1 MNGIEKITQ
10 RIAADAQQEADA
22 ILTQAQA
29 EANAVTARYQS
40 QAQQQTDDILAKGKI
55 QAEERRSRLVS
66 AAEME
71 RRHELLSVKQEVLDK
86 AFALAL
92 DKLRSLPEEEYIDL
106 LANLAVKASSTGSE
120 QIILSK
126 TDRARYGVKAATKA
140 NKLLAQA
147 GRTGKLTLSQEARD
161 FQGGLLLADGDVEV
175 NCTFET
181 LVRLARGS
189 VSGDVAKVLFA

>member
-10 RIAADAQQEADA
+10 RIAADAREDADA

-29 EANAVTARYQS
+29 DADVVTARYQAEAD
-40 QAQQQTDDILAKGKI
+40 QLTEQILAKGKT
-55 QAEERRSRLVS
+55 QAEERRSRLRS

-71 RRHELLSVKQEVLDK
+71 RRHQLLAVKQEVLDK
-86 AFALAL
+86 AFELAL
-92 DKLRSLPEEEYIDL
+92 DKLRSLPEEAYIDL
-106 LANLAVKASSTGSE
+106 LAKLTVKASSTGSE
-120 QIILSK
+120 QLILSK
-126 TDRARYGVKAATKA
+126 TDRARYGVKVATKA

-147 GRTGKLTLSQEARD
+147 GRTAKLTLSQESRD
-161 FQGGLLLADGDVEV
+161 FQGGLLVADGDVEV

-189 VSGDVAKVLFA
+189 VSGDVANVLFA